1 MNKKVLNAA
10 IAKLADDFDAIE
22 WDRRKVGNSLVQMWP
37 GRSDEEIMICVFR
50 GSDIHEPFH
59 RQDFFFL
66 NYAYKG
72 DYGAISEKYDNHIT
86 VKENSCYIGRPNADY
101 AIYGHNNEEV
111 IIIGVLIQKES
122 FLKNYFSILAAD
134 SGMFRF
140 FLTQDIGSFEDEY
153 LQLDFDRDS
162 MIRNLLEW
170 MVIKYAEKKE
180 ETQQILRPMTV
191 SLLLEI
197 AGQRRKS
204 RKEVLSDRISDQFVR
219 YIEDHFDHVTL
230 ADIAAHFSYHPN
242 YVSTVL
248 TKETGKSFSAH
259 VLEQRMARARI
270 LLQNTTLS
278 VADIAEMLGYSNTSN
293 FHKAYKEY
301 YGTTPRE
308 S

>member
-1 MNKKVLNAA
+1 MNRKVLNAA
-10 IAKLADDFDAIE
+10 IAELADDFDAIE

-134 SGMFRF
+134 SEMFRF

-180 ETQQILRPMTV
+180 ETHQILRPMTV

-259 VLEQRMARARI
+259 VLEQRMARAQI

>member
-1 MNKKVLNAA
+1 MNRKLLNDA
-10 IAKLADDFDAIE
+10 IGELADDFDAIE
-22 WDRRKVGNSLVQMWP
+22 WDRRKIGDHLLEMWP
-37 GRSDEEIMICVFR
+37 GEPDEEVKICVCKR
-50 GSDIHEPFH
+50 TDIHEPFH

-111 IIIGVLIQKES
+111 IIIGVLIQRES

-134 SGMFRF
+134 SEMFRF

-153 LQLDFDRDS
+153 LRLDFDKDS

-204 RKEVLSDRISDQFVR
+204 RQDMNGGKISDRFVR

-230 ADIAAHFSYHPN
+230 SDIAAHFSYHPN
-242 YVSTVL
+242 YVSTLL
-248 TKETGKSFSAH
+248 TKETGKSFSTL

-270 LLQNTTLS
+270 LLQNTKLS
-278 VADIAEMLGYSNTSN
+278 VADIADMLGYSNTSN
-293 FHKAYKEY
+293 FHKVYKEY
-301 YGTTPRE
+301 YGTTPRR

>member
-1 MNKKVLNAA
+1 MNRKKLNAA
-10 IAKLADDFDAIE
+10 IAELADDFDAIE

-50 GSDIHEPFH
+50 GADIHEPFH

-134 SGMFRF
+134 SEMFRF
-140 FLTQDIGSFEDEY
+140 FLTQDIGGFEDEY

-170 MVIKYAEKKE
+170 MVIKYAEKTE
-180 ETQQILRPMTV
+180 ETHQILRPMTV

-230 ADIAAHFSYHPN
+230 ADIATHFSYHPN